1 MPPIIACEAVTKR
14 YANGFLALDAVDLA
28 ITRGEIFALLGPNGA
43 GKTTLIGVVCGTVSM
58 TSGSVSVAGFD
69 IQRDFRAARSRIG
82 LVPQEIALD
91 IFATVWATVSLQ
103 PPPVRPAARSGL
115 CRAPAER
122 PVAVGKARFAHRRA
136 LGRHEAARDDRQGP
150 QPRAR
155 GAVPRRAD
163 RRRRRQPQAGHVGAG
178 APAARR
184 GRHRDPDDALHRG
197 GRGNGRPRRR
207 HRRRPPAAGRG
218 QGGADAQA
226 RQAAPDA
233 RPAASPARPARLA
246 RRLADRARGRRPA
259 ARLQLRRVRR
269 GHRRADAAAGASPTP
284 ASTSPTS
291 KRRRAAS
298 RTFSSTSSGARHEG
312 AQSRRRMGD
321 LPLRTVAHRPD
332 LLAERGD
339 AGHHHRALFRRLRRR
354 DRLAHPRGRRRGLR
368 RLHRAGPDHAVAAHP
383 KHLQRLDRDLL
394 PQVHRHDLRDP
405 VGPPV
410 GARGGDGLCRG
421 GGDQVRLHRPCHPGD
436 LDAVRAACGSIIR
449 CGWSPS

>member
-1 MPPIIACEAVTKR
+1 MPPIIACKAVTKR

-28 ITRGEIFALLGPNGA
+28 IDRGEIFALLGPNGA

-91 IFATVWATVSLQ
+91 IFATVWATVSYSRRLFG
-103 PPPVRPAARSGL
+103 RAARSGL

-122 PVAVGKARFAHRRA
+122 PVAVGEARCARRRA
-136 LGRHEAARDDRQGP
+136 LGGHEAARDDRQGA

-163 RRRRRQPQAGHVGAG
+163 RGRRRQPQARHVGAG

-184 GRHRDPDDALHRG
+184 GRHRDPDDPLHRG
-197 GRGNGRPRRR
+197 GRGDGRSRRR
-207 HRRRPPAAGRG
+207 HRRRPSPPGRG
-218 QGGADAQA
+218 EGGADAQA

-233 RPAASPARPARLA
+233 RPAAIPWPPCPTRSPAGRSRSRTAGGGSPTASTPPPRTPAC
-246 RRLADRARGRRPA
+246 RRCS
-259 ARLQLRRVRR
+259 
-269 GHRRADAAAGASPTP
+269 GASPTP

-291 KRRRAAS
+291 KPRRAAS

-312 AQSRRRMGD
+312 AQSRRHMGD
-321 LPLRTVAHRPD
+321 LPLRTVAHRQD

-339 AGHHHRALFRRLRRR
+339 AGHHHRALFRGVRRR
-354 DRLAHPRGRRRGLR
+354 DRLAHPRGRRRRLR

-383 KHLQRLDRDLL
+383 KHLQRLDRRSTS
-394 PQVHRHDLRDP
+394 PSSP
-405 VGPPV
+405 
-410 GARGGDGLCRG
+410 ARSSRSCR
-421 GGDQVRLHRPCHPGD
+421 RPC
-436 LDAVRAACGSIIR
+436 RRSRR
-449 CGWSPS
+449 CRPMSGRRRPSPSSSASSSWRPRRCS